1 MYKVPHLVMVQH
13 HLELIKVEPLGGLS
27 GGQVVEV
34 VPGSEPEGV
43 ELPVGVEEEDGRR
56 LLVAHPR
63 VVALPL
69 PHDVHVVGIASEAV
83 RKSDGGVKFGSESYL
98 IKSLVFLISGHS

>member
-1 MYKVPHLVMVQH
+1 MVEH
-13 HLELIKVEPLGGLS
+13 HLELVEIVPLGGLA
-27 GGQVVEV
+27 GAQVVVV
-34 VPGSEPEGV
+34 VPGGEPEGV

-69 PHDVHVVGIASEAV
+69 AHDLHVVGVAGETARTMMVLLFSVI
-83 RKSDGGVKFGSESYL
+83 R
-98 IKSLVFLISGHS
+98 

>member
-1 MYKVPHLVMVQH
+1 MVQH

-69 PHDVHVVGIASEAV
+69 AHDVHVVGIASEAA
-83 RKSDGGVKFGSESYL
+83 RKSDNGVEFGSESNL
-98 IKSLVFLISGHS
+98 IQSLVFLISGNF